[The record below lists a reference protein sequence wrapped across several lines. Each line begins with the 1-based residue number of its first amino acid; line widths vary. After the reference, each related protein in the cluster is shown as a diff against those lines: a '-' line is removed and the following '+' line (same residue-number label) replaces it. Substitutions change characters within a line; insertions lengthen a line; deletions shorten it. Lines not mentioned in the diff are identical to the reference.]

1 MQTVSKKIINA
12 WCMFDWANS
21 TYNLV
26 ITTTF
31 FPIYFTA
38 VTKHFFGGDEVPFLG
53 RTYLSSS
60 LYNYTLAATY
70 LIIAIFYP
78 VLASIADSR
87 GNKKMFM
94 RFFCYMG
101 ALGCSALYWFTGD
114 NIGFGI
120 ISFMLAAGGYV
131 GSVVFYNA
139 FLPELAAPEDRD
151 RISARGYSF
160 GYVGS
165 VLMQIIGFILVVL
178 ITSDP
183 FTAPRITF
191 LLVGIWWLGFAQI
204 TFKHVPEQAIQSSV
218 KGNIIR
224 EGFQEMKEVYLR
236 VKEMPV
242 LKNFL
247 RAFFFYSMGVQTV
260 MLAATLFA
268 AKVLLLDD
276 TKLIITVVI
285 IQLVAIPGAILMSR
299 LSTRL
304 GNIIVLMGVV
314 VLWIAICIAA
324 YQAAEY
330 KEQGGD
336 PEYYFYG
343 LAVAVGLV
351 MGGIQ
356 SLSRSTYAK
365 MMPKTKDTA
374 SFFTYYDFTEK
385 MAIVLGMFAFG
396 YIEELTGSMKY
407 SILSLIIFFLFGFIW
422 LFMALGRQRKLEN
435 RPA

>member
-1 MQTVSKKIINA
+1 MQTGSKKIINA
-12 WCMFDWANS
+12 WCMYDWANS

-38 VTKHFFGGDEVPFLG
+38 VTKNFFGSDEVPFLG

-70 LIIAIFYP
+70 FIIALFYP
-78 VLASIADSR
+78 VLASIADNR

-101 ALGCSALYWFTGD
+101 AIGCSALYWFTGD

-131 GSVVFYNA
+131 GSLVFYNA
-139 FLPELAAPEDRD
+139 FLPEIAAPEDRD
-151 RISARGYSF
+151 WVSARGYSF

-165 VLMQIIGFILVVL
+165 VLMQIIGFILVIT

-191 LLVGIWWLGFAQI
+191 LLVGIWWLAFAQI
-204 TFKHVPEQAIQSSV
+204 TFKHVPETHRPSV
-218 KGNIIR
+218 AKGNIIR
-224 EGFQEMKEVYLR
+224 DGFQEMKSVYMK

-299 LSTRL
+299 LAQRF
-304 GNIIVLMGVV
+304 GNIIVLLGVV
-314 VLWIAICIAA
+314 VLWIAICIAG
-324 YQAAEY
+324 YQAAEF
-330 KEQGGD
+330 KENGGD

-343 LAVAVGLV
+343 LSVAVGLV

-356 SLSRSTYAK
+356 SLSRSTFSK
-365 MMPKTKDTA
+365 MMPPTKETA

-385 MAIVLGMFAFG
+385 IAIVLGMLSFG

-407 SILSLIIFFLFGFIW
+407 SLLSLIIFFLLGFIW
-422 LFMALGRQRKLEN
+422 LMMALGKQRKLQVI
-435 RPA
+435 